1 MMRSA
6 RLRQARFAL
15 AGAALFALAG
25 ILPAAPPESDPVA
38 AAQAAAKGW
47 LAEIDAGRYGDSWE
61 HASTLMRKA
70 ISRADWEK
78 AASSVRGSVGAL
90 KSRTVQSATYT
101 KTLPGA
107 PDGEY
112 VVIVYDAKFEK
123 ANAVETVTPMREKDG
138 SWKVSGY
145 YVKPPA

>member
-6 RLRQARFAL
+6 RPRQARFAL
-15 AGAALFALAG
+15 AGAALFALVG
-25 ILPAAPPESDPVA
+25 ILPAAPSESDAVS

-70 ISRADWEK
+70 VSKSDWEK
-78 AASSVRGSVGAL
+78 AASSVRGPVGAL
-90 KSRTVQSATYT
+90 KSRTIQSATFT
-101 KTLPGA
+101 KSLPGA

-112 VVIVYDAKFEK
+112 VVIVYDTKFEK

>member
-6 RLRQARFAL
+6 RPRQARFAL
-15 AGAALFALAG
+15 AGAALFALVG
-25 ILPAAPPESDPVA
+25 ILPAAPSESDAVS

-70 ISRADWEK
+70 VSKSDWEK
-78 AASSVRGSVGAL
+78 AASSVRGPVGAL
-90 KSRTVQSATYT
+90 KSRTVQSATFT
-101 KTLPGA
+101 KSLPGA

-112 VVIVYDAKFEK
+112 VVIVYDTKFEK
-123 ANAVETVTPMREKDG
+123 TNAVETVTPMREKDG